1 MLAVCLPTGRP
12 TKSRRELATT
22 RVILEHGPDVGSL
35 EDSRALR
42 TELAHL
48 RRPCH
53 AFQVQKLLSAGG
65 MVPPQ
70 A

>member
-1 MLAVCLPTGRP
+1 MLAVCSPTGRP

-22 RVILEHGPDVGSL
+22 GSFPSTARRGVSGGL
-35 EDSRALR
+35 AALR

-53 AFQVQKLLSAGG
+53 AFQVQKLLSAGV